1 MKNKGIIFL
10 LTLLFLVSSA
20 AAGIGYYQ
28 SMKTP
33 VVKPEPK
40 EKVKVAYV
48 CYLEDEKV
56 DTIPTNI
63 TTTDENGE
71 TTTEILYKFL
81 KFSCT
86 NDLTGEFDET
96 EWTFKPA
103 VEKDSSCS
111 LYFVKS
117 KYSVTLTIV
126 SGTASDSNPE
136 YVPREESGEFAITPY
151 EGYEYKDAVCS
162 DDKEVT
168 WDEKRNMLIV
178 NAVTKDVMCKVNF
191 TVKTLTAKFTVINGT
206 GNTSESVEYGNSV
219 SAIVEAKDGY
229 EKPKVECTNKQTAT
243 FADNKVTIEALTK
256 DTECKITFTAVP
268 VEKFKLSL
276 DLPSQVTVVSGTV
289 SQDIESGKDGTF
301 TLQIDEGYEL
311 NINCGDVTPSKI
323 EPLDSYTTKYT
334 FLTIKKNI
342 SCKVTAISNSSEEN

>member
-1 MKNKGIIFL
+1 
-10 LTLLFLVSSA
+10 
-20 AAGIGYYQ
+20 
-28 SMKTP
+28 MKTP

-48 CYLEDEKV
+48 YYLEDEKV

-103 VEKDSSCS
+103 VEKDSTCS

-168 WDEKRNMLIV
+168 WDEKRNILLV
-178 NAVTKDVMCKVNF
+178 SAVTKDIMCKVNF
-191 TVKTLTAKFTVINGT
+191 SIKTLTAKFTVINGT
-206 GNTSESVEYGNSV
+206 GNTTESTEYGNSI

-229 EKPKVECTNKQTAT
+229 EKPKVDCTNKQTAT
-243 FADNKVTIEALTK
+243 FEDNKVTIEKLTNN
-256 DTECKITFTAVP
+256 TECKVTFSAVP
-268 VEKFKLSL
+268 VAKHKFTI
-276 DLPSQVTVVSGTV
+276 DLPDEVAIIDGSTSQELT
-289 SQDIESGKDGTF
+289 DGKDFSF
-301 TLQIDEGYEL
+301 TLRVDETYTHT
-311 NINCGDVTPSKI
+311 IKCGDMKPSSVEEI
-323 EPLDSYTTKYT
+323 DSYRFKYT
-334 FLTIKKNI
+334 FLA
-342 SCKVTAISNSSEEN
+342 VTKDIACEVKAVTGSEE